1 MFDTLFADIATAAGL
16 IFTVQGVLA
25 IAGGVVLGHWMGAIP
40 GLTSSMAIALL
51 IPVTFYLPTWVA
63 LSMLLGIYK
72 GALFA
77 DSTAAILLRT
87 PGMPAAAAV
96 MIDGNALTK
105 QGKSGKALKM
115 ALYSSVF
122 GDTVSD
128 IALIFGAGLLAAV
141 ALSFGPP
148 EYAALMIFALTIIA
162 GVAGRSM
169 LKGVASTLFG
179 LLLATVGTDPV
190 TATPRLTFGSI
201 ELMDGFSLIPMLIGH
216 LALSEVFTQF
226 EKHRTRR
233 RRDTGTAADGAIDP
247 EVLDGL
253 AAPSTDPDDHR
264 VTRADFRR
272 AFPSMVRGSVIGTVL
287 GAIPGLGATVAS
299 FLSYNEARRASKHPE
314 RFGKGAIEG
323 VAAADSASSA
333 VSGANM
339 IPLLAFGIPGDVVA
353 AIMLGAFLIHGI
365 VPGPMVFQN
374 DIHVIYAIF
383 IGLFMA
389 NIANLVFG
397 QIFIRIAV
405 KVLSVPRSLLFPI
418 IVAITVVGS
427 YSLNGNFSDVKVMLA
442 FGVLGFLMLK
452 FGFSPIS
459 LLIGFVLGPMLE
471 TNIRRTL
478 ILSGDSIL
486 VFFTRPI
493 SLGIIIAATL
503 TLIAVLRLRRSMQES
518 SFD

>member
-1 MFDTLFADIATAAGL
+1 MFETLIADLATAAGM
-16 IFTVQGVLA
+16 IFTVQGLLA
-25 IAGGVVLGHWMGAIP
+25 ITGGVILGHYMGAIP

-63 LSMLLGIYK
+63 ISMLLGIYK

-115 ALYSSVF
+115 ALYSSVI
-122 GDTVSD
+122 GDTISD
-128 IALIFGAGLLAAV
+128 LALIFGAGLLAAV

-148 EYAALMIFALTIIA
+148 EYAALMVFALTIIA

-201 ELMDGFSLIPMLIGH
+201 ELMDGFSLIPLLIGL
-216 LALSEVFTQF
+216 LALSEVISQF
-226 EKHRTRR
+226 EKHRRR
-233 RRDTGTAADGAIDP
+233 GTLGDNDDDLDP
-247 EVLDGL
+247 EAIEGL
-253 AAPSTDPDDHR
+253 AAPSTHPDDNR
-264 VTRADFRR
+264 VTRDDFRR
-272 AFPSMVRGSVIGTVL
+272 SLPSILRGSGIGTVL
-287 GAIPGLGATVAS
+287 GAVPGLGATVAS

-365 VPGPMVFQN
+365 IPGPMVFQN

-383 IGLFMA
+383 IGLLV
-389 NIANLVFG
+389 ANLANLILG
-397 QIFIRIAV
+397 QVFIRVAV
-405 KVLSVPRSLLFPI
+405 KVLAVPRSLLFPI
-418 IVAITVVGS
+418 IVAITVIGS

-442 FGVLGFLMLK
+442 FGVLGFLMMK
-452 FGFSPIS
+452 FGYSPIS

-478 ILSGDSIL
+478 ILSGDSVL

-493 SLGIIIAATL
+493 SLGIIIAAAL
-503 TLIAVLRLRRSMQES
+503 TLFAVLRLRRSMQDT

>member
-1 MFDTLFADIATAAGL
+1 MFETLFADIATAAGM
-16 IFTVQGVLA
+16 IFTVQSLLA
-25 IAGGVVLGHWMGAIP
+25 IAGGVVLGHYMGAIP

-63 LSMLLGIYK
+63 ISMLLGIYK

-96 MIDGNALTK
+96 MIDGNALTR

-115 ALYSSVF
+115 ALYSSVI
-122 GDTVSD
+122 GDTISD
-128 IALIFGAGLLAAV
+128 LALIFGAGLLAAV

-148 EYAALMIFALTIIA
+148 EYAALMVFALTIIA

-201 ELMDGFSLIPMLIGH
+201 ELMDGFSLIPLLIGL
-216 LALSEVFTQF
+216 LALSEVFSQF
-226 EKHRTRR
+226 EKQRR
-233 RRDTGTAADGAIDP
+233 RGAQGANGDDLDP
-247 EVLDGL
+247 EALEGL
-253 AAPSTDPDDHR
+253 AAPSTHPDDNR
-264 VTRADFRR
+264 VTREDFRR
-272 AFPSMVRGSVIGTVL
+272 SLPSILRGSGIGTVL
-287 GAIPGLGATVAS
+287 GAVPGLGATVAS

-333 VSGANM
+333 VSGSNM

-365 VPGPMVFQN
+365 IPGPMVFQN

-383 IGLFMA
+383 IGLLMA
-389 NIANLVFG
+389 NFSNLILG
-397 QIFIRIAV
+397 QVFIRIAV
-405 KVLSVPRSLLFPI
+405 KVLTVPRSLLFPI

-442 FGVLGFLMLK
+442 FGVLGFLMMK
-452 FGFSPIS
+452 FGYSPIS

-478 ILSGDSIL
+478 ILSGDSVL

-493 SLGIIIAATL
+493 SLGIIIVAAL
-503 TLIAVLRLRRSMQES
+503 TLFAVLRLRRSMQDS
-518 SFD
+518 SFE